1 MAFVD
6 KRDEVL
12 AEKVEQRIRRLPGLS
27 AVEVARIVFDSAAI
41 SHFPYHLDVVVDS
54 LVYALRLDE
63 FASLHEVLDSL
74 LLVEHNA
81 AQNGF
86 LIAAYDVLRCR
97 EYEGMFEF
105 AEHLGGRAV
114 DFANA
119 LDRISEHFNA
129 DCHFR
134 TR

>member
-1 MAFVD
+1 MTFVD
-6 KRDEVL
+6 KRNEIL
-12 AEKVEQRIRRLPGLS
+12 AEKVEKRVRCLPGLS
-27 AVEVARIVFDSAAI
+27 AVEVARIVLDSAAI
-41 SHFPYHLDVVVDS
+41 TDLSNHLDVVVDS
-54 LVYALRLDE
+54 LVYALRLYE
-63 FASLHEVLDSL
+63 FSPFLEIFYTLGF
-74 LLVEHNA
+74 VEHNA
-81 AQNGF
+81 AQNRLF
-86 LIAAYDVLRCR
+86 IAAYDVLRCR

-129 DCHFR
+129 DCDFR